1 MDLVR
6 IKQIIYSKQLIW
18 AIIATGIIFR
28 LVPYS
33 ANCSLWVDEAAI
45 SSNIVNRTYAGLLQ
59 PLDMEQGAP
68 PGFLF
73 LEKFSTQ
80 IFGNNEFALRLFPLI
95 FGILAIFMFV
105 KVARI
110 TLNPLVFVSAIFLFV
125 IHRTAINF
133 AVETKQYSLDI
144 FFALLIILVT
154 LKSISEKITL
164 RNFLL
169 FGAAGIVAQL
179 FSHASVFVMA
189 GCGTTMIFLTLI
201 KKDYR
206 RLAFYA
212 SVSAVWLLF
221 FGVLYYLLFR
231 HFAANSAQQFYW
243 TNAFMPFPPRSFT
256 EIIWP
261 FVKFYQLFKN
271 PMGFTFAG
279 LAVVL
284 FIVGGIYQFL
294 RNRQFLLMLVLPI
307 FFALIA
313 SAFNK
318 YPFEDRVMIYSLP
331 AFIILI
337 VSGIYFVVFYV
348 KKFKPIV
355 AVLLLVLIMGP
366 MLLKAMIFVVKPQR
380 EEIKDVLSFMDK
392 NIKNGDK
399 IYVAY
404 YAGRAFTFYKER
416 FGLSS
421 FEIIPGNWNNTDNQ
435 YINEIKKLNN
445 QGRVWYVFTYWEKN
459 RNEDLLMTKYL
470 TENYQIIKEI
480 YSTEATG
487 LLVNM
492 AIPETDDHK
501 SAK

>member
-1 MDLVR
+1 MTDFIR
-6 IKQIIYSKQLIW
+6 IKQLLYSKKMLW
-18 AIIATGIIFR
+18 TIIALGIIFR
-28 LVPYS
+28 MVPYA

-45 SSNIVNRTYAGLLQ
+45 SSNIVNRSFAGLLQ
-59 PLDMEQGAP
+59 QLDMEQGAP

-73 LEKFSTQ
+73 LEKFATQ

-95 FGILAIFMFV
+95 FGILAIFLFV
-105 KVARI
+105 KVSNM
-110 TLNPLVFVSAIFLFV
+110 TLNPLVLVSAIFLFV

-133 AVETKQYSLDI
+133 AVETKQYSSDI
-144 FFALLIILVT
+144 FFALFIILAT
-154 LKSISEKITL
+154 LKSSAEKITL
-164 RNFLL
+164 NNFLL
-169 FGAAGIVAQL
+169 FGAAGVVSQL

-189 GCGTTMIFLTLI
+189 GCGTTMIVASLI

-206 RLAFYA
+206 RFRFYL
-212 SVSAVWLLF
+212 SVSSVWLLF
-221 FGVLYYLLFR
+221 FGVLYFLLFR
-231 HFAANSAQQFYW
+231 HFASNQAQQFFW

-279 LAVVL
+279 LAVFL
-284 FIVGGIYQFL
+284 FISGGIYQYS
-294 RNRQFLLMLVLPI
+294 RNKPFLLMLLLPI
-307 FFALIA
+307 VFALIA
-313 SAFNK
+313 SAFHK
-318 YPFEDRVMIYSLP
+318 YPFEDRVMIFTLP

-337 VSGIYFVVFYV
+337 VNGIYFAVLQV

-355 AVLLLVLIMGP
+355 AVVFLILIMGP
-366 MLLKAMIFVVKPQR
+366 MTVKAMIFVVKPQR
-380 EEIKDVLSFMDK
+380 EEIKDVLTFMEK

-399 IYVAY
+399 IFVAY
-404 YAGRAFTFYKER
+404 YAQRAFAFYKER

-421 FEIIPGNWNNTDNQ
+421 FEIILSNWNNTDNQ

-445 QGRVWYVFTYWEKN
+445 RGRVWYVFTYWGKK

-470 TENYQIIKEI
+470 TENYQIVKEI

-487 LLVNM
+487 LLVDM
-492 AIPETDDHK
+492 AIPE
-501 SAK
+501 